1 MAESRG
7 VFTLKTVRNNF
18 LNGTYIDPDESF
30 IDQEFSH
37 NTGYHIAGSN
47 PAGNAYSHVQKLDYA
62 TETSTVLASK
72 IDDNPG
78 STAAVGNGEAAYQ
91 AGGYGYTAPA
101 GVRSTVNKVTYATD
115 VVARIPALL
124 GPQRFGMGSVGNLGF
139 GFFCGGY
146 NTGNLATSDKLT
158 FATDLIAGIPGAN
171 ISPARRVLTGAS
183 NQEYG
188 FLFGGYDSNYSAS
201 VDKIQFTTE
210 TRSSAPSLGTA
221 TADPSAVGNSTKA
234 YITGGNTP
242 GGITAQTYELTFSTG
257 TTSTAPGSNLPTA
270 KNSMTACGTEEN
282 AFFMGGPGSTPVSDI
297 VKINYTTGTVTTIS
311 GGLAD
316 PASGAGGASSQ
327 QSGQLNGAK
336 KRNIKG
342 KQGEPRGTYLNGF
355 AATEG
360 YGTGYFVG
368 GPPAGYT
375 VMDRI
380 NYATDTTVAVPSAY
394 TKRNK
399 SAPGKGSTPEHAN
412 WIGSTSDTTV
422 ERTSY
427 SADCTF
433 EVPSAAIPQASG
445 YGAGLQNSTAGYM
458 CGGQGPGGP
467 YLSSVQKLTWATDT
481 GSQAPTR
488 LTKTRG
494 IPAGMGNKNIGFLS
508 GSTSP
513 DSSVDRLVYA
523 TETVNL
529 SPFAF
534 DPVPRA
540 YVGGMSNA
548 TDGVVQGG
556 GSPRTSQCRR
566 LNFATESFELIP
578 SSQALISIPA
588 GGQANGATGNT
599 QNGYSMGG
607 YNGSS
612 YTTNCDKINYA
623 TLTNFRVPSGNMSTP
638 RRYVT
643 GCSSQDQDLPTK
655 PLATITRNRSM
666 ISNVPNTGY
675 LGGNASP
682 SREKV
687 YRIDFTTDTLTTT
700 TDLTEARGYGG
711 GNSSKTAAYFGG
723 GALSGPINKATM
735 DKLLYA
741 DDTVTAVPG
750 AALSQARYLFGGQ
763 VAGDS
768 TKALWAGGYTTP
780 AAPRNTIDKLV
791 FSTDSTGVI
800 PATLSAAKYGITACA
815 SPTAGY
821 VAGGSTGGGNRRT
834 DIDKIN
840 MTDETVA
847 RTPSADLPGPR
858 TYAMGMSNPGAG
870 YFVGGSTP
878 SATSEVMKLIYSTDT
893 LFRISNYPVN
903 IFGGFGTGNRS
914 AGHFTGGNTPSYTTA
929 TQRLDYSTE
938 TYSQTAASLPSG
950 TGYGASASA
959 QSQGGRYDS
968 NVI

>member
-1 MAESRG
+1 MAETRG

-72 IDDNPG
+72 IADTPG

-101 GVRSTVNKVTYATD
+101 GNRSTVNKVTYATD

-188 FLFGGYDSNYSAS
+188 FLFGGYDSNYSAA
-201 VDKIQFTTE
+201 VDKIQFTTD
-210 TRSSAPSLGTA
+210 TRTAAPSLGTA
-221 TADPSAVGNSTKA
+221 TADPAAVGNSTKA
-234 YITGGNTP
+234 FITGGNP
-242 GGITAQTYELTFSTG
+242 GGTQTYELTFSTG
-257 TTSTAPGSNLPTA
+257 TTSTAPGSNLPVA
-270 KNSMTACGTEEN
+270 RNSMTACGTEEN
-282 AFFMGGPGSTPVSDI
+282 AFFMGGPSSTPVSNI

-380 NYATDTTVAVPSAY
+380 TYATDTTVAVPSAY

-399 SAPGKGSTPEHAN
+399 QAPGKASTPEHAN

-433 EVPSAAIPQASG
+433 EVPSAAIPQTSG

-458 CGGQGPGGP
+458 CGGQTAPGPNI
-467 YLSSVQKLTWATDT
+467 SSIQKLTWATDT

-488 LTKTRG
+488 LTRSRLF
-494 IPAGMGNKNIGFLS
+494 PAGMGNKNIGFLS
-508 GSTSP
+508 GSVSP

-523 TETVNL
+523 TDTVNL

-534 DPVPRA
+534 DPVPRS

-556 GSPRTSQCRR
+556 GSPGTSQCRR

-578 SSQALISIPA
+578 SSQALTTSP
-588 GGQANGATGNT
+588 GGEANGVTGNT
-599 QNGYSMGG
+599 QNGYSVGG
-607 YNGSS
+607 YDGA
-612 YTTNCDKINYA
+612 YRTYCDRINYA
-623 TLTNFRVPSGNMSTP
+623 TLTNFRVPSAQGTTP

-655 PLATITRNRSM
+655 PLASRTASRSV
-666 ISNVPNTGY
+666 SD
-675 LGGNASP
+675 S
-682 SREKV
+682 
-687 YRIDFTTDTLTTT
+687 
-700 TDLTEARGYGG
+700 
-711 GNSSKTAAYFGG
+711 TAANVGYFGG
-723 GALSGPINKATM
+723 GTKYPTTYSYVHRANFTTDELERLPAGNLIA
-735 DKLLYA
+735 
-741 DDTVTAVPG
+741 
-750 AALSQARYLFGGQ
+750 ARYFVG
-763 VAGDS
+763 A
-768 TKALWAGGYTTP
+768 
-780 AAPRNTIDKLV
+780 
-791 FSTDSTGVI
+791 TG
-800 PATLSAAKYGITACA
+800 S
-815 SPTAGY
+815 STAGY
-821 VAGGSTGGGNRRT
+821 LAGGRTPASLDSTEKFTYSAETSALAPSAALNSTRYGVSATGSTSAGYFAGGVQPGPHIATVEKMPYSNDTMDPLPATANLNTAMSRGTGTGNNDYAYFIGGNPAGSIVNKLQFSDDTNARVPSADMVIARYGTCSTGNGSYSYIMG
-834 DIDKIN
+834 
-840 MTDETVA
+840 
-847 RTPSADLPGPR
+847 SADLPAAGG
-858 TYAMGMSNPGAG
+858 AM
-870 YFVGGSTP
+870 
-878 SATSEVMKLIYSTDT
+878 EKLSFSTDT
-893 LFRISNYPVN
+893 CQLVGSL
-903 IFGGFGTGNRS
+903 GTRRS
-914 AGHFTGGNTPSYTTA
+914 GAAATTNGKNGMC
-929 TQRLDYSTE
+929 T
-938 TYSQTAASLPSG
+938 G
-950 TGYGASASA
+950 TGYVTTYYSSTDKINFSTDLASLLPSA
-959 QSQGGRYDS
+959 NTVVEMGGQGGFSPRDPQLVGTQ

>member
-1 MAESRG
+1 MAETRG
-7 VFTLKTVRNNF
+7 VFTLKTVRNNI

-37 NTGYHIAGSN
+37 NTGYHIAGAA
-47 PAGNAYSHVQKLDYA
+47 PAGSYSHVQKLDYA

-72 IDDNPG
+72 IADTPS

-91 AGGYGYTAPA
+91 AGGYGTTAPA
-101 GVRSTVNKVTYATD
+101 GNRSWVNKVTYATD
-115 VVARIPALL
+115 VVARIPGLL
-124 GPQRFGMGSVGNLGF
+124 GPQRYGMGSVGNIGF

-158 FATDLIAGIPGAN
+158 FATDLLAGIPGAN

-188 FLFGGYDSNYSAS
+188 FLFGGYDSNYSAA
-201 VDKIQFTTE
+201 VDKIQFNTD
-210 TRSSAPSLGTA
+210 TRTAAPSLGTA
-221 TADPSAVGNSTKA
+221 TADASAVGNSTKA
-234 YITGGNTP
+234 FITGGNFA
-242 GGITAQTYELTFSTG
+242 GSLITTQTYELTFSTG
-257 TTSTAPGSNLPTA
+257 TTSTAPGSNLPVA
-270 KNSMTACGTEEN
+270 RNSMTACGSEEN
-282 AFFMGGPGSTPVSDI
+282 AFFMGGPSSTPVSNI

-311 GGLAD
+311 GGLVD
-316 PASGAGGASSQ
+316 PASSAGGASSQ

-342 KQGEPRGTYLNGF
+342 KQGQPRGTYLNGF

-380 NYATDTTVAVPSAY
+380 TYATDTTVAVPSAY
-394 TKRNK
+394 TKRDK
-399 SAPGKGSTPEHAN
+399 QAPGKASTPEHAN
-412 WIGSTSDTTV
+412 WIGSVSDTTV

-427 SADCTF
+427 SVDCTF
-433 EVPSAAIPQASG
+433 EVPSAAIPQTSG

-467 YLSSVQKLTWATDT
+467 YLSSIQKLTWATDT

-488 LTKTRG
+488 LTRTRLF
-494 IPAGMGNKNIGFLS
+494 PAGMGNKNIGFLS
-508 GSTSP
+508 GSESP

-540 YVGGMSNA
+540 YVGGASNA

-556 GSPRTSQCRR
+556 GSPGTSQCRR
-566 LNFATESFELIP
+566 LNFATESFGLIP
-578 SSQALISIPA
+578 SSQALATSP
-588 GGQANGATGNT
+588 GGGGSGATGNT
-599 QNGYSMGG
+599 QNAYSVGG
-607 YNGSS
+607 YDGA
-612 YTTNCDKINYA
+612 YRTYCDKLNYS
-623 TLTNFRVPSGNMSTP
+623 TLTNFLVPSAQGTTP

-675 LGGNASP
+675 HGGYTGPQNSTVA
-682 SREKV
+682 K
-687 YRIDFTTDTLTTT
+687 IDFTTDTLSEPTN
-700 TDLTEARGYGG
+700 LTESRSYGG
-711 GNSSKTAAYFGG
+711 GNSSATAAYFGG
-723 GALSGPINKATM
+723 GSLSGPINKSTM
-735 DKLLYA
+735 DKLTYST
-741 DDTVTAVPG
+741 DTVAAVSG

-780 AAPRNTIDKLV
+780 SAPKSTTDKLV
-791 FSTDSTGVI
+791 FSSDTTAQVPG
-800 PATLSAAKYGITACA
+800 AALSASKYGITANA

-840 MTDETVA
+840 MTDETVT

-878 SATSEVMKLIYSTDT
+878 SAISETMKLNFASDT
-893 LFRISNYPVN
+893 VERVSNYPVN
-903 IFGGFGTGNRS
+903 VYAAFGTGNKS
-914 AGHFTGGNTPSYTTA
+914 AAYMTGGATPSYTTA

-938 TYSQTAASLPSG
+938 TYSQTGAFLPSG
-950 TGYGASASA
+950 RGWGASASA